1 MIQAPVGHHC
11 PTCVK
16 EGQKG
21 TRQISWRPSGMQLG
35 GGLTSVVRILIVANV
50 VVFIL
55 TSSHVAWQI
64 RYAQIG
70 REIALHHQYYRFLT
84 ATFVHANLFHILGN
98 MLGLLIVGSPV
109 EGAVGK
115 VRFGV
120 LYLLAALGGA
130 TLSYLFI
137 SPFVP
142 AVGASGAIFGLFGAY
157 FVLARSRRADTSG
170 ILVLLGINLALSF
183 TDRAIDWRAHIGGLA
198 VGTLL
203 ALVFT
208 FAERRSGAQRR
219 IIELAA
225 CLLTLAALVAV
236 VQLRTDHLRH
246 LYLG

>member
-1 MIQAPVGHHC
+1 MIAAPVGHHC

-16 EGQKG
+16 QDNKG
-21 TRQISWRPSGMQLG
+21 ARQINWRPSGMQLG
-35 GGLTSVVRILIVANV
+35 GGMTSVVKILIAANV
-50 VVFIL
+50 VVFL
-55 TSSHVAWQI
+55 ATSSHVAWQL

-70 REIALHHQYYRFLT
+70 AEVAVHHQYYRLLT
-84 ATFVHANLFHILGN
+84 ATFIHANLFHILGN

-109 EGAVGK
+109 EGAIGR

-120 LYLLAALGGA
+120 LYLLAAVGGSA
-130 TLSYLFI
+130 LSYAFLA
-137 SPFVP
+137 PNVP
-142 AVGASGAIFGLFGAY
+142 AVGASGAVFGLFGAY

-219 IIELAA
+219 IIELTA

>member
-21 TRQISWRPSGMQLG
+21 TRQINWRPSGMQLG

-137 SPFVP
+137 GPFVP

-170 ILVLLGINLALSF
+170 ILVLIVLNLAFSF
-183 TDRAIDWRAHIGGLA
+183 TDRVIDWRAHVGGLI
-198 VGTLL
+198 VGTLV
-203 ALVFT
+203 ALLFT
-208 FAERRSGAQRR
+208 VSERRPESQRR
-219 IIELAA
+219 LIDIVGCAAILAI
-225 CLLTLAALVAV
+225 LIVAV
-236 VQLRTDHLRH
+236 QTRTDHLKT
-246 LYLG
+246 LLLG